1 MKTILLRLIHYLIS
15 LGEFLRYLI
24 LFLPAQTISVYKKSS
39 ASIANIQSDSKKL
52 KKLPAHLGFLVVE
65 DEFSFKDLANMIV
78 WSVALGISY
87 ISVYDINGEIKRNS
101 VLLQQNIDASKEEVM
116 GTNKNGYDIQL
127 YSSPASVSQPVNSGS
142 SKVHHANVYLLCIED
157 SHRKIVDM
165 SRHLSNMVNLGMFKL
180 EDISPSNVD
189 TLFQESLQFP
199 DPELCI
205 KFGSVDSLFG
215 YLPWQ
220 IRLTEI
226 ISLPSHKGIIYKSFL
241 SSLVH
246 YGNINQRFGK

>member
-24 LFLPAQTISVYKKSS
+24 LFLPTQTLSFSKKSPF
-39 ASIANIQSDSKKL
+39 SIQTDSKNL
-52 KKLPAHLGFLVVE
+52 KKLPAHIGLLVVE
-65 DEFSFKDLANMIV
+65 DEFSFRDLANMIV

-101 VLLQQNIDASKEEVM
+101 VLLQKDIDKSKEDII
-116 GTNKNGYDIQL
+116 GQDKCHYDIQL
-127 YSSPASVSQPVNSGS
+127 FSSSHPVTQSNAGA
-142 SKVHHANVYLLCIED
+142 SKVQQAKVHLLCVED
-157 SHRKIVDM
+157 GHRRIVDM
-165 SRHLSNMVNLGMFKL
+165 ARQLCHNVNYGLLKID
-180 EDISPSNVD
+180 DITPSNVD
-189 TLFQESLQFP
+189 SFFQESWQFP

-226 ISLPSHKGIIYKSFL
+226 ISLPSHKGLSYKSFL
-241 SSLVH
+241 SLLVQF
-246 YGNINQRFGK
+246 GNTSQRFGK